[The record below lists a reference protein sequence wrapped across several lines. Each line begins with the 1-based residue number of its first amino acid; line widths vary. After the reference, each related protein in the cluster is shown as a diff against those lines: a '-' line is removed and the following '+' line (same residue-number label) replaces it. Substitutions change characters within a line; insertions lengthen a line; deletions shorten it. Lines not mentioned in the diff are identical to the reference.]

1 MISFTKMPA
10 WPIRQRRGRSEA
22 GSAETRAAASL
33 GAGVVPGPLVIG
45 HRGASAQAPENS
57 TAAFER
63 AAADG
68 ADGVELDVLLCGSG
82 EAVVFHDDDLSR
94 LGAGRRDRIAALSLD
109 ALREVRLASGAAI
122 PTLAEAFEAC
132 GGSMLVNVE
141 LKASGLS
148 WVALGRLVAAVAA
161 VAERAG
167 MEGRVLVS
175 SFHPGALWLWHR
187 RAPRVPFGLLF
198 ERQAPIWLR
207 RAWALGWLAPASAH
221 PERVLCTAMAL
232 ARWHARGYAVH
243 AWTVDDGDELRRLR
257 DLGVDG
263 VITNDPGRARRALA
277 RSTGGG

>member
-1 MISFTKMPA
+1 MRA
-10 WPIRQRRGRSEA
+10 WPIRRRGWREA
-22 GSAETRAAASL
+22 GGAEARVAASV
-33 GAGVVPGPLVIG
+33 GAGLAPGPLILG
-45 HRGASAQAPENS
+45 HRGASAHAPENS
-57 TAAFER
+57 TDAFER

-94 LGAGRRDRIAALSLD
+94 LGAGRRDRIAALSLE

-122 PTLAEAFEAC
+122 PTLGEAFEAC
-132 GGSMLVNVE
+132 GRSMLVNVE

-148 WVALGRLVAAVAA
+148 WGALGRLVAAVAA
-161 VAERAG
+161 VVEHAA

-198 ERQAPIWLR
+198 EREAPIWLR
-207 RAWALGWLAPASAH
+207 RAWSLRWLGPTSAH
-221 PERVLCTAMAL
+221 PERVLCTPVAL
-232 ARWHARGYAVH
+232 ARWHALGCAVH
-243 AWTVDDGDELRRLR
+243 AWTVDDDDELRRLR

-263 VITNDPGRARRALA
+263 VITNDPARARRALA
-277 RSTGGG
+277 RPTGGG